1 MRAMLMSFIR
11 KIQIELIRQSLSNN
25 TLNSSIS
32 RCDGN
37 HVTVVR
43 VEKNLIQAIRLHL
56 TRELTSLRS
65 AFPSTLFNQTL
76 EPFGYFHVFPASPSC
91 NHVVIRSR
99 VILPLQRHT
108 WYFSSEAFRGRTKI
122 RLENVPSERKREKER
137 ERKRGWER
145 EKKGSS
151 TNLLKKRE
159 SEKTRK
165 EIVPAWT
172 GHGFSIRFHLCQPWG

>member
-32 RCDGN
+32 RRDGN
-37 HVTVVR
+37 HVTMIR

-56 TRELTSLRS
+56 TRELTSLRF

-108 WYFSSEAFRGRTKI
+108 RYFSFEAFRGRTKI
-122 RLENVPSERKREKER
+122 RLENVPSERKRER
-137 ERKRGWER
+137 EKKRRWGR

-172 GHGFSIRFHLCQPWG
+172 GHGFSIRFHLCQPRG